1 MYNFF
6 VKDEQINNNRVV
18 ITGDDVNHIFNV
30 LRMKIG
36 EKIIISNKEKKESY
50 ISEIIEINKDNIACI
65 ILEKSRKTE
74 SNIDITIFQGL
85 PKSEKMEYIIQ
96 KATELGAKQ
105 IVPVEM
111 KYCISKMKDENK
123 KVARWQKIAEIAA
136 KQSKRNEIPIVDN
149 LSNIN
154 KICNIIKEFDLVIVA
169 YENEEKLSI
178 KEVFNENK
186 LAKKIAVV
194 IGPEGGFSMEE
205 IEKLKSSG
213 AKIVTLG
220 NRILRT
226 ETAPIA
232 ILSMIMYEYEL

>member
-18 ITGDDVNHIFNV
+18 ITGNDVNHIFNV

-50 ISEIIEINKDNIACI
+50 ISEIIEINKDNIACR

-186 LAKKIAVV
+186 LAKKIGVV
-194 IGPEGGFSMEE
+194 IGPEGGFSIEE